1 MEQILDSAKEKIME
15 ITAQFSDLFNK
26 EVIDSVKAY
35 GVEKINDAW
44 QSIENS
50 GSVFLACGYT
60 VTAINVTLGIPP
72 SIQLSFD
79 QVENI
84 SDTREEEILEQYKD
98 QTFLYPVLICLFK
111 ANALQK
117 SIHSTQYKFTGLHI
131 GLGVTPSMDMKFT
144 RI

>member
-1 MEQILDSAKEKIME
+1 MEQIIDSAKDKIIE
-15 ITAQFSDLFNK
+15 LTSQVSNLFNT

-35 GVEKINDAW
+35 GIEKINEAW

-60 VTAINVTLGIPP
+60 VTAINVSLGLPP
-72 SIQLSFD
+72 SLQLSFD
-79 QVENI
+79 QIENI
-84 SDTREEEILEQYKD
+84 SDIREEEILEQYKD

-117 SIHSTQYKFTGLHI
+117 SIQATHYKFTGLHI